1 MSWCVKS
8 LVPVFNEQREGG
20 RRVQQVARID
30 HERGALIVE
39 EAATP
44 EGDVG
49 CMEPRVTC

>member
-30 HERGALIVE
+30 HERRALVVE

-44 EGDVG
+44 ESDVG
-49 CMEPRVTC
+49 ILKVRVTR